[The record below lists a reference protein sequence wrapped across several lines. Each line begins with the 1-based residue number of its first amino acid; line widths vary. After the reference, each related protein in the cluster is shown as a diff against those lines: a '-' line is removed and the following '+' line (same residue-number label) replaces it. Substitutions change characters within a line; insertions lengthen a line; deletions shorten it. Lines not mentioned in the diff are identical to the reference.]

1 MNKVLLYIKD
11 SDGTFQE
18 VDLFEDETITVTSKI
33 QDIRD
38 IAKIFTDYSQSFT
51 LPASKKNN
59 KIFKPFYNSNISEGA
74 FDASKTVD
82 AITHVNYIPLMT
94 GKYLRNGVKM

>member
-18 VDLFEDETITVTSKI
+18 VDLFKDETITVTSKI

-38 IAKIFTDYSQSFT
+38 ISKVFTDFSQSFT
-51 LPASKKNN
+51 LPASSRNN
-59 KIFKPFYNSNISEGA
+59 KIFRHFYNYFISEE
-74 FDASKTVD
+74 
-82 AITHVNYIPLMT
+82 I
-94 GKYLRNGVKM
+94 